1 MPLTNAVTEQK
12 TYQQYMQEIGVAPS
26 KQLERSFAC
35 GLPAVWLYL
44 KAIGL
49 EELFFELITKSKTR
63 PETYK
68 ELLYLLMLSNCH
80 NKFFPH
86 PPVGILKLEV
96 PQDVK
101 AAQVEI
107 DKPVFEMAYSF
118 SRDQLIETLSLIA
131 QPDAMIRIGTQR
143 KAIGIM
149 FKDNAYHVYHSDNP
163 HALEFKSVEKC
174 ADLIMRVLNEQ
185 V

>member
-1 MPLTNAVTEQK
+1 MPITNAVTDQK
-12 TYQQYMQEIGVAPS
+12 TYQQYLHEIGVMPT

-49 EELFFELITKSKTR
+49 EELFFDLIAKSKTR
-63 PETYK
+63 PELYK
-68 ELLYLLMLSNCH
+68 ELLYLLMLTNGH

-86 PPVGILKLEV
+86 PPEDLLKLEI
-96 PQDVK
+96 PREVK

-118 SRDQLIETLSLIA
+118 SRDQLIKTLSLIA
-131 QPDAMIRIGTQR
+131 QPNAMIRVGTQR
-143 KAIGIM
+143 KSIGIM
-149 FKDNAYHVYHSDNP
+149 FNDDVYHVYHSDNP

-185 V
+185 A